1 METLEAEILNI
12 VYTDADSGYTV
23 ARGQRLPSLEPIT
36 LVGHLPGLFAGER
49 IEASGKHDIHPS
61 FGKQFQVSNFSLKLP
76 THIAG
81 IERYL
86 ASGIIKG
93 IGKSYA
99 KKIVDAF
106 GEKTLEIIEHD
117 PEKLK
122 TVDGLG
128 FKRIQAIHTSYLSNK
143 TSRSLLISLY
153 ALGLSQNFALKLIK
167 TYQDKALEKLKNNP
181 YQIAKQM
188 RGIGFKT
195 ADKIAQSCGITKDSP
210 LRIAS
215 ALDHF
220 LWELAQEGHTGY
232 MKQDLIDYAQTQL
245 LIEQSLIAKT
255 LDQMILSKDIYQ
267 QQDLVFTPQ
276 CYLAESG
283 IALELDRLIHGLS
296 TIRPVDTPK
305 AILWAEAI
313 KSIQLETEQKKAV
326 TLSLEE
332 KFLIITG
339 GPGTGKSTIT
349 KVILAIYEKLSSKI
363 VLAAPTG
370 KAAKRMSEICQRK
383 AFTIHALLEFDP
395 IKGAFKKNHLNKLD
409 IELLIVDETSMID
422 TFLLFSLLKAIPSDA
437 KVLFI
442 GDIDQLP
449 SVGPGQI
456 LKDLIT
462 CELFPVS
469 RLKTIFRQAATS
481 KIITNAH
488 LINSGQFPDLRYEK
502 NSDFE
507 FYPLEDPKLIENKI
521 IDLVQDKLPKWH
533 KFHKLKDIQILCP
546 MKRGLVGADHLNT
559 ALQTAL
565 NPNSDFI
572 ERFGRR
578 YSVHDKV
585 MQLKNNYQK
594 EITNGSVGIIAK
606 IDHDEQ
612 TLSVVYDD
620 RWVSYDFDELDELSL
635 AYAISIHK
643 YQGSECPCIIMPIHI
658 SHFKLLFRNLL
669 YTGITRGKQRV
680 ILIGSKKALAIGIR
694 NQESL
699 KRLTGLTEHL
709 KKIITASSF
718 KLI

>member
-1 METLEAEILNI
+1 METIEAEILNI

-23 ARGQRLPSLEPIT
+23 AKGQILPCLSPIT
-36 LVGHLPGLFAGER
+36 LVGNLPGLFAGEK
-49 IEASGKHDIHPS
+49 IEAEGKHEIHPS
-61 FGKQFQVSNFSLKLP
+61 FGKQFQITSFSLKMP
-76 THIAG
+76 THIGG
-81 IERYL
+81 IQRYL

-99 KKIVDAF
+99 QKIVDKF

-122 TVDGLG
+122 EVEGLG
-128 FKRIQAIHTSYLSNK
+128 FKRIQSIHSSYLNNK

-153 ALGLSQNFALKLIK
+153 ALGLTQNFALKLIK
-167 TYQDKALEKLKNNP
+167 TYQDKALEKLKSNP

-195 ADKIAQSCGITKDSP
+195 ADKIAESCGIAKDSP

-215 ALDHF
+215 AIDHF
-220 LWELAQEGHTGY
+220 LWEFAQEGHTGY
-232 MKQDLIDYAQTQL
+232 QKQELIAYAAKQL
-245 LIEQSLIAKT
+245 LLDESLVANTVDK
-255 LDQMILSKDIYQ
+255 MIISKELYQ
-267 QQDLVFTPQ
+267 QDTIVFPPQ
-276 CYLAESG
+276 SYLAESG
-283 IALELDRLIHGLS
+283 IAIEIDRLIHGS
-296 TIRPVDTPK
+296 SKIRDVDADK
-305 AILWAEAI
+305 AILWAESL
-313 KSIQLETEQKKAV
+313 KSISLENEQKKAV
-326 TLSLEE
+326 LSALKE
-332 KFLIITG
+332 KFLMITG

-370 KAAKRMSEICQRK
+370 KAAKRMSEICERK
-383 AFTIHALLEFDP
+383 ALTIHALLEFDP
-395 IKGAFKKNHLNKLD
+395 VKGGFKKNHQNKLD
-409 IELLIVDETSMID
+409 VELLVIDETSMID
-422 TFLLFSLLKAIPSDA
+422 TFLLFSLLKAIPTEA
-437 KVLFI
+437 KMIFI

-462 CELFPVS
+462 SDLFPVA
-469 RLKTIFRQAATS
+469 RLKTIFRQAASS

-488 LINSGQFPDLRYEK
+488 LINSGEFPDLRFDK
-502 NSDFE
+502 LSDFE
-507 FYPLEDPKLIENKI
+507 FYSLEDPQLIEDKI

-533 KFHKLKDIQILCP
+533 KFHKIKDIQILCP
-546 MKRGLVGADHLNT
+546 MKRGLVGSDHLNI
-559 ALQTAL
+559 ALQKAL

-594 EITNGSVGIIAK
+594 EITNGSVGIVAK
-606 IDHDEQ
+606 IDHEEQ
-612 TLSVVYDD
+612 NISVVYDD
-620 RWVSYDFDELDELSL
+620 RWIDYDFDELDELSL

-643 YQGSECPCIIMPIHI
+643 YQGSECPCVIMPIHI

-669 YTGITRGKQRV
+669 YTGITRGKKRV

-694 NQESL
+694 NHNSL
-699 KRLTGLTEHL
+699 KRITGLQEHL
-709 KKIITASSF
+709 KKVIGAPI
-718 KLI
+718 

>member
-12 VYTDADSGYTV
+12 VYTDIDSGYTV
-23 ARGQRLPSLEPIT
+23 AKGHILPSLSPVT

-49 IEASGKHDIHPS
+49 IEASGQYQIHPS
-61 FGKQFQVSNFSLKLP
+61 FGKQFQISHFNLKLP
-76 THIAG
+76 THIGG

-99 KKIVDAF
+99 KKIVDTF
-106 GEKTLEIIEHD
+106 GEKTLEIIEHQ
-117 PEKLK
+117 PKELK
-122 TVDGLG
+122 KVEGLG
-128 FKRIQAIHTSYLSNK
+128 FKRIQAIHTNYIQNK
-143 TSRSLLISLY
+143 SSRSLLIGLY

-181 YQIAKQM
+181 YQIAKET

-195 ADKIAQSCGITKDSP
+195 ADKIAESCGITKDSP

-220 LWELAQEGHTGY
+220 LWEFAQEGHTGY
-232 MKQDLIDYAQTQL
+232 LKLELIDYAQKQL
-245 LIEQSLIAKT
+245 GIEDSLIAKI
-255 LDQMILSKDIYQ
+255 LDHMILNKDLYQ
-267 QQDLVFTPQ
+267 QQEYVFTPQ
-276 CYLAESG
+276 SYLAESG
-283 IALELDRLIHGLS
+283 IALELDRLIHGIS
-296 TIRPVDTPK
+296 KIRSVAIDK
-305 AILWAEAI
+305 AILWAESI

-326 TLSLEE
+326 TLALEE

-349 KVILAIYEKLSSKI
+349 KVILAIYEKLSDKI
-363 VLAAPTG
+363 FLAAPTG

-383 AFTIHALLEFDP
+383 ALTIHALLEFDP
-395 IKGAFKKNHLNKLD
+395 IKGAFKRNHQNKLD
-409 IELLIVDETSMID
+409 LELLIVDETSMID
-422 TFLLFSLLKAIPSDA
+422 TFLLFSLLKAIPSEA

-462 CELFPVS
+462 SELFPVA
-469 RLKTIFRQAATS
+469 RLKTIFRQAASS

-488 LINSGQFPDLRYEK
+488 LINAGEFPDLRYEK
-502 NSDFE
+502 NTDFE
-507 FYPLEDPKLIENKI
+507 FYPLEEPQLIENKI
-521 IDLVQDKLPKWH
+521 IDLIQDKLPKWH

-546 MKRGLVGADHLNT
+546 MKRGLVGSDHLNI
-559 ALQTAL
+559 ALQKVL

-612 TLSVVYDD
+612 TISVVYDD
-620 RWVSYDFDELDELSL
+620 RWITYDFDELDELSL

-643 YQGSECPCIIMPIHI
+643 YQGSECPCVIMPIHI

-694 NQESL
+694 NQDSL
-699 KRLTGLTEHL
+699 KRITGLKEHL
-709 KKIITASSF
+709 QKVISPTF
-718 KLI
+718 K

>member
-1 METLEAEILNI
+1 METIEAEILNI
-12 VYTDADSGYTV
+12 VYTDEDSGYTV
-23 ARGQRLPSLEPIT
+23 ARGQTLPSLSPIT
-36 LVGHLPGLFAGER
+36 LVGNLPGLFAGER
-49 IEASGKHDIHPS
+49 IEASGKHDVHPS
-61 FGKQFQVSNFSLKLP
+61 FGKQFQVMTFTLKMP

-86 ASGIIKG
+86 SSGIIKG

-99 KKIVDAF
+99 KKIVDKF
-106 GEKTLEIIEHD
+106 GEKTLEIIEND

-122 TVDGLG
+122 NVEGLG
-128 FKRIQAIHTSYLSNK
+128 FKRIQSIHSSYLNNK

-153 ALGLSQNFALKLIK
+153 ALGLSQNFALRLIK
-167 TYQDKALEKLKNNP
+167 TYKDKALEKLKSNP
-181 YQIAKQM
+181 YQIAKEM

-195 ADKIAQSCGITKDSP
+195 ADKIAEGCGVAKDSP
-210 LRIAS
+210 LRVSS

-232 MKQDLIDYAQTQL
+232 GKQDLIIHAQKEL
-245 LIEQSLIAKT
+245 GVDEALIAKI
-255 LDQMILSKDIYQ
+255 LDKMILAKDLYQ
-267 QQDLVFTPQ
+267 QHEIVFTPQ
-276 CYLAESG
+276 AFLAESG
-283 IALELDRLIHGLS
+283 IALALDRLINGS
-296 TIRPVDTPK
+296 SKIRSVDIDK
-305 AILWAEAI
+305 AIVWAESI

-326 TLSLEE
+326 ASALNE
-332 KFLIITG
+332 KFLMITG

-363 VLAAPTG
+363 LLAAPTG
-370 KAAKRMSEICQRK
+370 KAAKRMSEICERK
-383 AFTIHALLEFDP
+383 ALTIHALLEFDP
-395 IKGAFKKNHLNKLD
+395 VKGGFKRNHQNKLD
-409 IELLIVDETSMID
+409 VELLIIDETSMID
-422 TFLLFSLLKAIPSDA
+422 TFLLFSLLKAIPTDA
-437 KVLFI
+437 KLLFI

-449 SVGPGQI
+449 SVGPGQT
-456 LKDLIT
+456 LKDLIIS
-462 CELFPVS
+462 ELFPVS

-488 LINSGQFPDLRYEK
+488 LINSGEFPDLRFEK

-507 FYPLEDPKLIENKI
+507 FYPIEDPKLIEDKI
-521 IDLVQDKLPKWH
+521 IELIQDRLPKWY

-546 MKRGLVGADHLNT
+546 MKRGLVGSDHLNT
-559 ALQTAL
+559 AMQKIL

-606 IDHDEQ
+606 IDHEEQ
-612 TLSVVYDD
+612 SISVVFDD
-620 RWVSYDFDELDELSL
+620 RWINYDFDELDELSL

-680 ILIGSKKALAIGIR
+680 ILIGSKKALAVGIR
-694 NQESL
+694 NQDSL
-699 KRLTGLTEHL
+699 KRITGLQEHL
-709 KKIITASSF
+709 KKTVSISHAE
-718 KLI
+718 